1 MGDQVML
8 TQESVPLN
16 DQSQKKEAD
25 EELIKRL
32 SNALIHPSSSDL
44 NPEEQS
50 HNKIIIRSPQKD
62 IQREKIMRGQLGE
75 SQNIALASPIQGLRP
90 RRNIQKPARHH

>member
-8 TQESVPLN
+8 TQESVPLD
-16 DQSQKKEAD
+16 DQPHKREAD

-44 NPEEQS
+44 NPEDQHLS
-50 HNKIIIRSPQKD
+50 SNKIIIRSP
-62 IQREKIMRGQLGE
+62 
-75 SQNIALASPIQGLRP
+75 
-90 RRNIQKPARHH
+90 